1 MQKIFSSLWS
11 ESKLGLC
18 VCVCLGGGGGGYEVH
33 YVVKLLI
40 PNYYYYK
47 SFFRE

>member
-11 ESKLGLC
+11 ESKLGLS
-18 VCVCLGGGGGGYEVH
+18 VCVGGGWDEVH

>member
-11 ESKLGLC
+11 KSKLGLC
-18 VCVCLGGGGGGYEVH
+18 VCVWGRGGRDEVH